1 MSEFSTWDFHNPTYI
16 QFGVTF
22 PDGLKAHLEKVPT
35 LYVTSPGSTKRG
47 VTAKVESL
55 FNEAGISFQIVD
67 CATANPSFED
77 LKAISAKL
85 ENFKPE
91 QIVAI
96 GGGSVIDLAKIL
108 SYVLAPSA
116 PSTDNILKFLVEGKP
131 LPVIPTISFIASPT
145 TAGTGS
151 EVTPFATIWD
161 TENKKK
167 YSIGT
172 KNLHPRK
179 ALLFPELTVSLPW
192 EITISTGLDAL
203 SQALESVWNKNYT
216 HLTAAIAESAIR
228 LIFQALPILKT
239 SPTHAKARA
248 QMLEAS
254 LLSGL
259 CISKTRTAMAHAM
272 SYPLTAHYGTPHG
285 IACSFTLPDLWDYNL
300 IADDGR
306 MAHLCTVLGYLPK
319 EFSQRLANFLE
330 SLDFKTEFHKT
341 ITSTESVL
349 KLSAEMYSPGRSD
362 NNLRA
367 FDNSSLHSFIEKAT
381 NRWIQ

>member
-1 MSEFSTWDFHNPTYI
+1 MSDFSTWDFHNPTYI
-16 QFGVTF
+16 QFGLNF
-22 PDGLKAHLEKVPT
+22 PEGLKPHLEKAST

-47 VTAKVESL
+47 VTAKVEAL
-55 FNEAGISFQIVD
+55 FKEAGINYQVLD
-67 CATANPSFED
+67 YATANPSFED
-77 LKAISAKL
+77 LKAISQKL
-85 ENFKPE
+85 GSFRPE
-91 QIVAI
+91 QIIAI

-108 SYVLAPSA
+108 SYVFAPAA
-116 PSTDNILKFLVEGKP
+116 PSTQDILKMLVEGKA
-131 LPVIPTISFIASPT
+131 LPVIPVIPFIASPT

-161 TENKKK
+161 MENKKK

-172 KNLHPRK
+172 KNIHPKK

-192 EITISTGLDAL
+192 DITVSTGLDAL

-228 LIFQALPILKT
+228 LIFEALPVLKT
-239 SPTHAKARA
+239 NPTNVKARA

-254 LLSGL
+254 LLAGL

-300 IADDGR
+300 EVDDGR
-306 MAHLCTVLGYLPK
+306 MAHLCTVLGYAPK
-319 EFSQRLANFLE
+319 EFSQKLAKFLVD
-330 SLDFKTEFHKT
+330 LDFKTEFHKT
-341 ITSTESVL
+341 ITTTESVL
-349 KLSAEMYSPGRSD
+349 KLSNEMYSPGRSD

-367 FDNSSLHSFIEKAT
+367 FDNTSLHTFIEKAT

>member
-1 MSEFSTWDFHNPTYI
+1 MNPSTTWDFHNPTYI
-16 QFGVTF
+16 HFGLTF
-22 PDGLKAHLEKVPT
+22 PEGLKPHLEKAKT

-55 FNEAGISFQIVD
+55 FKEAGISYQVLD
-67 CATANPSFED
+67 YATANPSFED
-77 LKAISAKL
+77 LKAISKKL
-85 ENFKPE
+85 GDFRPE

-108 SYVLAPSA
+108 SYAFSSSA
-116 PSTDNILKFLVEGKP
+116 PSVDDILNLLVEGKS
-131 LPVIPTISFIASPT
+131 LPVIPTIPFIASPT

-151 EVTPFATIWD
+151 EVTPFSTIWD
-161 TENKKK
+161 MVNKKK
-167 YSIGT
+167 YSIAT
-172 KNLHPRK
+172 KNLHPKK

-192 EITISTGLDAL
+192 DITVSTGLDAL
-203 SQALESVWNKNYT
+203 SQCLESVWNKNYT
-216 HLTAAIAESAIR
+216 HLTAAIAESGIR
-228 LIFQALPILKT
+228 LIFEALPVLKQDP
-239 SPTHAKARA
+239 SNVKARA

-300 IADDGR
+300 VADDGR
-306 MAHLCTVLGYLPK
+306 MAHLCTVLGFAPLDFSIK
-319 EFSQRLANFLE
+319 LSEFLS
-330 SLDFKTEFHKT
+330 SLDFKTEFKKT
-341 ITSTESVL
+341 IISTESVL
-349 KLSAEMYSPGRSD
+349 KLSKEMYSPGRSD

-367 FDNSSLHSFIEKAT
+367 FDNSSLLEFIEKAT
-381 NRWIQ
+381 NRWI